1 MAMKMQNYL
10 LIQLFHKINNN
21 KHQKNQKMNKQTK
34 K

>member
-1 MAMKMQNYL
+1 MKMQNYL